1 MFLLSTGNLFLMRQ
15 AMIFWTHVA
24 VWPLEVT
31 YNSIIDELESR
42 GHKLEPIA

>member
-24 VWPLEVT
+24 VWPFEVT
-31 YNSIIDELESR
+31 YDAILNELESR
-42 GHKLEPIA
+42 GHRMGTIA